1 MNKKLAI
8 LFAFAAVGACGG
20 SGEKSE
26 ESAET
31 AAAVGAPPG
40 AEQTPD
46 AGRRLIMVKMTTEA
60 DGTNRYDPA
69 NLEAHQGDVIRFT
82 LGMGVHNVNFL
93 PDSNTVKSGLPP
105 ASPMLQLP
113 GQTYDI
119 KVSLPEGRYYFH
131 CDPHAALGMKGYLQV
146 ED

>member
-46 AGRRLIMVKMTTEA
+46 AGRRVIMVKMTTEA